1 VRLVSLEPDT
11 WTELA
16 LGSIAD
22 IDIGRTPSRK
32 DPTYWTT
39 DLTRP
44 FCSIA
49 DMDGVLGVRP
59 VREGVTEKA
68 EREKKAKRVPA
79 GALLMSFK
87 LTIGRTGIA
96 EVDLFPNEAI
106 AWIQPYEDS
115 VLRDYL
121 RLYLPTIDFDQ
132 HIGVAVKGKTL
143 NKDSLK
149 ALPVVVPPLSEQRR
163 MVDLVGAIDNAVI
176 AARDQVAGLVA
187 ARTSV
192 ISALV
197 AGHEIP
203 DSYDGFLDDTVFFR
217 QPAAV

>member
-1 VRLVSLEPDT
+1 LGTEAWEELE
-11 WTELA
+11 
-16 LGSIAD
+16 LGTVAGIE
-22 IDIGRTPSRK
+22 IGRTPSRK
-32 DPTYWTT
+32 DPNYWTK
-39 DLTRP
+39 DLARP

-49 DMDGVLGVRP
+49 DMDGVLSVRP

-106 AWIQPYEDS
+106 AWIQPNEDI

-121 RLYLPTIDFDQ
+121 RLYLPTIDFEQ
-132 HIGVAVKGKTL
+132 YIGVAVKGKTL

-149 ALPVVVPPLSEQRR
+149 ALPVIVPPVLEQRR
-163 MVDLVGAIDNAVI
+163 MVDLVASIDSAVLAAREQEAALHGLRGSVI
-176 AARDQVAGLVA
+176 AALIGGR
-187 ARTSV
+187 
-192 ISALV
+192 
-197 AGHEIP
+197 EIP
-203 DSYDGFLDDTVFFR
+203 DSYDWLLDETA
-217 QPAAV
+217 AAVLGSSNS